1 MILILFC
8 SRDVFDRMGT
18 ADSSLMTGEKCF
30 KWSQVTTTATWK
42 LMRSVERRVKGQG
55 PRLAN
60 AETQI
65 QGLCLM
71 LLFLVKLIRHNY
83 RTDPRKPGSAG
94 AKRRTGEESDP
105 PGKEDHSSNGRT
117 PS

>member
-1 MILILFC
+1 VKEEDTDPFL

-42 LMRSVERRVKGQG
+42 LMRSVERRVEGHG
-55 PRLAN
+55 PRLTN
-60 AETQI
+60 AETRI

-71 LLFLVKLIRHNY
+71 LLFLVKLIRHNF
-83 RTDPRKPGSAG
+83 RTDPRKPVSAR
-94 AKRRTGEESDP
+94 AEREP
-105 PGKEDHSSNGRT
+105 SSEG
-117 PS
+117 

>member
-1 MILILFC
+1 MKEDTDPF

-18 ADSSLMTGEKCF
+18 VDSSLMMGEKCF
-30 KWSQVTTTATWK
+30 KWSQVMTTATWK
-42 LMRSVERRVKGQG
+42 LMRSVERRVEGQG

-60 AETQI
+60 TETWI

-83 RTDPRKPGSAG
+83 RTDPRKPVSAG
-94 AKRRTGEESDP
+94 AEREP
-105 PGKEDHSSNGRT
+105 SSEG
-117 PS
+117 

>member
-1 MILILFC
+1 MILILFL
-8 SRDVFDRMGT
+8 SRDVFNRMGT
-18 ADSSLMTGEKCF
+18 ADSSLMMGEKCF

-42 LMRSVERRVKGQG
+42 LMRSVERRVEGQG
-55 PRLAN
+55 PRLMY

-83 RTDPRKPGSAG
+83 RTDPRKPGSER
-94 AKRRTGEESDP
+94 AKRRVGEEGDP
-105 PGKEDHSSNGRT
+105 SGTEDHSSA
-117 PS
+117 